1 MGFLFA
7 SLVEHGHRQSAGVN
21 PQDRGIM
28 CTSESMRS
36 MQRRLHCS
44 GRQLTP
50 AGESVGACV
59 VEPVADAMRM
69 LTDYWIS
76 LRSKDSQPGPSCIA
90 IGRFP
95 RLPAAAGPRPR
106 QNDTPLG

>member
-76 LRSKDSQPGPSCIA
+76 LRSKPRSTASIADGPVA
-90 IGRFP
+90 YP
-95 RLPAAAGPRPR
+95 RKMP
-106 QNDTPLG
+106 PLVGK